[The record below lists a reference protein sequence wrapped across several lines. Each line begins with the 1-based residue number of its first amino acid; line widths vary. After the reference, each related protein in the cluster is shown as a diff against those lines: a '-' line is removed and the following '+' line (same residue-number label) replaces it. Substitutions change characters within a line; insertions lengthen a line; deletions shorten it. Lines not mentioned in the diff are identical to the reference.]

1 MVPHFWGK
9 RFCLRHV
16 VQATVPLMPRLPLDG
31 VVDKLV
37 VWPHVRSVN
46 SLTCKCQWFSPSVI
60 DYSLFLPSSVFLLH
74 RISHIIASSSC
85 NFFPQYLIILF
96 LNMFG
101 IMNWNK
107 IHENIAA
114 SCPWVERTVVHGT
127 RSQLPH
133 SGAVWDGS
141 WSNERGAKEMAG
153 FWERVVE
160 TWMEMLFEL
169 LLLMV
174 ERFFVFV
181 MLRRFSFLLVSIA
194 TWWYDLF
201 ISLSNCSASGIVSRK
216 AASENAS
223 PQQTPGK
230 CR

>member
-1 MVPHFWGK
+1 MFIGY
-9 RFCLRHV
+9 LIS
-16 VQATVPLMPRLPLDG
+16 LLPL
-31 VVDKLV
+31 LV
-37 VWPHVRSVN
+37 
-46 SLTCKCQWFSPSVI
+46 T
-60 DYSLFLPSSVFLLH
+60 
-74 RISHIIASSSC
+74 
-85 NFFPQYLIILF
+85 FFPQYLIILF

-114 SCPWVERTVVHGT
+114 SCRGWNEQSFMARGPNCRTPARCETEAEATREAPRRWQGSGNWGERKI
-127 RSQLPH
+127 
-133 SGAVWDGS
+133 W
-141 WSNERGAKEMAG
+141 W
-153 FWERVVE
+153 VVE
-160 TWMEMLFEL
+160 KWMEILFEL

-181 MLRRFSFLLVSIA
+181 MLRRFSFLLGSIT
-194 TWWYDLF
+194 TWWYSLF
-201 ISLSNCSASGIVSRK
+201 ISLSNCSASGIVSSK